1 MGRLVQ
7 SEVVQGSSSG
17 EETGP
22 QRENWTAKAEEDCR
36 KWQKIMGARF

>member
-1 MGRLVQ
+1 MGCLVL

-22 QRENWTAKAEEDCR
+22 QRENWTANDEEDCR